1 MINTDDTV
9 LFIIDV
15 QDRLVNMLKNSDEIA
30 KNNSILAKS
39 AKILG
44 LPVIASEQYPKGLG
58 STIPEVREYI
68 ASDCMFEKTS
78 FNAFA
83 EQGVSSKLSE
93 LGRKNIILTGIETHI
108 CVYQT
113 ALALCDAGYNVY
125 VVKNAVSSRKSKD
138 YKTALEL
145 MRDFGGKLT
154 CVETVLFE
162 LLKTSKHPD
171 FKEIQ
176 SLIK

>member
-1 MINTDDTV
+1 MINTNDTV

-15 QDRLVNMLKNSDEIA
+15 QDRLVNMLKNSDEIVR
-30 KNNSILAKS
+30 NNSILARS
-39 AKILG
+39 AKLLG

-58 STIPEVREYI
+58 STITEVSEYI
-68 ASDCMFEKTS
+68 DTDCVFEKTS
-78 FNAFA
+78 FNALA
-83 EQGVSSKLSE
+83 EQNIKDKLSE
-93 LGRKNIILTGIETHI
+93 TGRKNVILTGIETHI

-113 ALALCDAGYNVY
+113 ALALSDAGYNVY

-145 MRDFGGKLT
+145 MRDFGVKLT

-162 LLKTSKHPD
+162 LLKSSKHPD